1 METAVGYL
9 GGDRRKGFVVGVVRV
24 DGQFQIG
31 RIIKGGRGKLLVNDH
46 RHNGIIQN
54 GGQRRL
60 HFLTVILQGDPGN
73 IPALR
78 LLDVI
83 GIRQRITAPH
93 RRAGKN
99 FHAVVLLAVHNRTVQ
114 RFPAVTG
121 SEHGGLRVP
130 KHHQRDIAGAVRGVV
145 PLHLQIAGVCFGIA
159 GDLRDSGVLHRR
171 SIFPLGLL
179 GFFPLRIVFGLTA
192 HDLLQIC
199 HTKNSSCYLD
209 FCCVGW
215 ERCFA

>member
-1 METAVGYL
+1 MGHL

-31 RIIKGGRGKLLVNDH
+31 RVIKGRRGEFLVDDH

-54 GGQRRL
+54 SGQRRF
-60 HFLTVILQGDPGN
+60 HFLAVILQGDPGN

-83 GIRQRITAPH
+83 GIRQRVAAPH
-93 RRAGKN
+93 GRTGKN
-99 FHAVVLLAVHNRTVQ
+99 FYAVVLLTVHDGTVQ

-121 SEHGGLRVP
+121 SEHGGLRVAE
-130 KHHQRDIAGAVRGVV
+130 HHQCDIAGAVRGIV
-145 PLHLQIAGVCFGIA
+145 PLHLQIAGVGFGIA
-159 GDLRDSGVLHRR
+159 GDLRDTSILHRR
-171 SIFPLGLL
+171 GVFPLGLL
-179 GFFPLRIVFGLTA
+179 GLLPFRIVFGLPA

>member
-1 METAVGYL
+1 METAVGHL
-9 GGDRRKGFVVGVVRV
+9 CGDRRKGFVVGIVRV

-31 RIIKGGRGKLLVNDH
+31 GVIKGRGREFLVDDH
-46 RHNGIIQN
+46 WHNGIVQN

-60 HFLTVILQGDPGN
+60 HFLAVILQGNPGN
-73 IPALR
+73 IPALC

-83 GIRQRITAPH
+83 GIRQRIAAPH
-93 RRAGKN
+93 GRTGKN
-99 FHAVVLLAVHNRTVQ
+99 LYSVALFTVHNGAAQ

-121 SEHGGLRVP
+121 SKHGGLRVAE
-130 KHHQRDIAGAVRGVV
+130 HHQRDIAGTVRGVV
-145 PLHLQIAGVCFGIA
+145 PLHLQIAGVCFGIT
-159 GDLRDSGVLHRR
+159 GDLRNTGILHRR
-171 SIFPLGLL
+171 SIFPLGLM

-192 HDLLQIC
+192 HDLFQIC